1 MGESSS
7 EQFQKMR
14 EQFEA
19 EEREREAAAAEG
31 DMTEDFVGDRLSA
44 LGATA
49 RVEYDSAEQLASKLG
64 ARTPQQTEQIR
75 QSGEKAAE
83 RAQKEQTGVASDNKD
98 EDQP

>member
-31 DMTEDFVGDRLSA
+31 NMTEDFVGDRLSA
-44 LGATA
+44 LGATG
-49 RVEYDSAEQLASKLG
+49 RVEHDSPEQLVANIG

-83 RAQKEQTGVASDNKD
+83 RAQAEQTGQANEDKD
-98 EDQP
+98 RD